1 MSSASLRRRTRGV
14 ARYALLIVIA
24 LGAIGGG
31 VIFWLL
37 KSRADVDE
45 PSVAVVA
52 AAGPVIRAGT
62 DTAELL
68 QHARQAM
75 AEQQLLAP
83 AGNNAFELYLAVL
96 KREPDNRVAQD
107 ALREIFP
114 FAANAAEQTIDQGD
128 DAEAQRQIALL
139 TLADPQNY
147 TVTLLQTKL
156 QAKRDTAAP
165 QAPQQVQQPQKRE
178 PPVPAVVAVN
188 GPSHGV
194 ESVAATVV
202 PASAPSTS
210 LPPSIAK
217 PVATPATSEQA
228 LALLRVESTSIEAA
242 PKAAVRPRAPLV
254 ASVADAQGATAPA
267 LTHRVEPVYPA
278 DARRMRRQGWV
289 DVTFTVQPDGSV
301 VGASVS
307 DADPKFV
314 FDRAALSAVAHWQF
328 TPGMQ
333 DGKPVVSQ
341 LRQRIEFRL

>member
-1 MSSASLRRRTRGV
+1 MSSASLRRTRGV

-45 PSVAVVA
+45 PSAAVVA

-75 AEQQLLAP
+75 AEQRLLAP

-96 KREPDNRVAQD
+96 KREPDNRAAQD

-139 TLADPQNY
+139 ALADPQNY
-147 TVTLLQTKL
+147 TLTLLQTKL
-156 QAKRDTAAP
+156 QAKRDTAA
-165 QAPQQVQQPQKRE
+165 QQTQQQVQQPQKRE
-178 PPVPAVVAVN
+178 QPTPAVVAVN
-188 GPSHGV
+188 RASPV
-194 ESVAATVV
+194 VTSVAATVV
-202 PASAPSTS
+202 PSSVPSAPLPAST
-210 LPPSIAK
+210 AK
-217 PVATPATSEQA
+217 PDAAPTASERA
-228 LALLRVESTSIEAA
+228 LAQLHVESTSIEAA
-242 PKAAVRPRAPLV
+242 PKASVRPRAPAV
-254 ASVADAQGATAPA
+254 AATADAQGAIAPA
-267 LTHRVEPVYPA
+267 LTHRVEPVYPP
-278 DARRMRRQGWV
+278 DARRSRRQGWV

-301 VGASVS
+301 VSASVS

-314 FDRAALSAVAHWQF
+314 FDRAALSAVTHWQF

-333 DGKPVVSQ
+333 DGKPVASR
-341 LRQRIEFRL
+341 LRQRIEFHL